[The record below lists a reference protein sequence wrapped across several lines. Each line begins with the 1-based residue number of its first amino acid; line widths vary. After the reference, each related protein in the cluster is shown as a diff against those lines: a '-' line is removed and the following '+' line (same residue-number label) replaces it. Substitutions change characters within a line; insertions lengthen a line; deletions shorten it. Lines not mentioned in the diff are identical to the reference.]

1 MLPFGVF
8 LEAVLLLSFQQVIVE
23 GFLPPPRNVSLVS
36 KDFSLFLTWLPDER
50 YPPGVSYRVQWKNPF
65 AMPWRDIPHCRDI
78 SESICNITCVSPEL
92 NNRYWVQVRAQM
104 MDGTRNLSSNEKRI
118 VVDYEVDVDIVPPIL
133 QLRRTKDILGVNVT
147 FTYPSCAE
155 KIFQQDLSYDLK
167 FWAKHGTEKPREFKG
182 LTKNAMDIDIMD
194 WTSGNYC
201 VHAKAFFSKTE
212 KWSNFS
218 EPICTLLPEKSTTLQ
233 GAQNWGFVAFPILIL
248 FSAGPISLFLWY
260 KNIMKKIKTPQALDF
275 SRFGSTKKLL
285 ELSGEELIPV
295 HSVICAEV
303 PLISGWRIRPNLLVA
318 PSLDSMLEEDNEEED
333 EEDDESPIL
342 YTKRLKSQKKEG
354 NGQNVAMVQKALG
367 SSSGKSEL
375 SGDSH
380 LSDGT
385 DDDSPILY
393 TKRLKCQKKEG
404 NGQDVAIVQK
414 ALGSSSGKS
423 ELSGDSHLSD
433 GTDDDSPILYTKR
446 LKCQKKEG
454 NGQDVAIVQKALG
467 SSSGKS
473 ELSGDS
479 HLSDGTDDDSP
490 ILYTKRLK
498 CQKKEGNGQDVAI
511 VQKALGSSSGKSE
524 LSGDSHLSDGT
535 DDDSPILYTK
545 RLKCQKKEGNG
556 QDVAIVQKALGSSS
570 GKSELSRES
579 HLSNGTVSGN
589 PQVTSGDNNT
599 SGFSESK
606 SNSLSENS
614 STDSS
619 LGFPVAHLAS
629 TKEGQESGDI
639 DLSFQ
644 WTLPMKEAGFQF
656 LSGLQFGGIKDHLD
670 GRADDAWV
678 NLDEIQD
685 NLDSFKIGFIKD
697 SSSCDGL
704 LVETPLLEAPCCE
717 NDLENGLQGGNGD
730 VAVTLLSNPKFHS
743 YRPKLISYISRT

>member
-50 YPPGVSYRVQWKNPF
+50 YPPGVSYRVQWKNAF
-65 AMPWRDIPHCRDI
+65 AHVSAMRDVPHCQDI
-78 SESICNITCVSPEL
+78 SETICNITCVSPEL
-92 NNRYWVQVRAQM
+92 NNRYLVQVRAQM
-104 MDGTRNLSSNEKRI
+104 MDGTRILSSSEKRI

-201 VHAKAFFSKTE
+201 VLAKAFFSKTE

-248 FSAGPISLFLWY
+248 FAAGPISLFLWY

-295 HSVICAEV
+295 HSLICAEV
-303 PLISGWRIRPNLLVA
+303 PLISGWRIRPSLLVA
-318 PSLDSMLEEDNEEED
+318 PSLDSMSEEDNEEED

-354 NGQNVAMVQKALG
+354 NGQNAAM
-367 SSSGKSEL
+367 
-375 SGDSH
+375 
-380 LSDGT
+380 
-385 DDDSPILY
+385 
-393 TKRLKCQKKEG
+393 
-404 NGQDVAIVQK
+404 
-414 ALGSSSGKS
+414 
-423 ELSGDSHLSD
+423 
-433 GTDDDSPILYTKR
+433 
-446 LKCQKKEG
+446 
-454 NGQDVAIVQKALG
+454 
-467 SSSGKS
+467 
-473 ELSGDS
+473 
-479 HLSDGTDDDSP
+479 
-490 ILYTKRLK
+490 
-498 CQKKEGNGQDVAI
+498 

-579 HLSNGTVSGN
+579 HLSDGTVSGN
-589 PQVTSGDNNT
+589 PQMTSGDSNT
-599 SGFSESK
+599 SGFSERK

-629 TKEGQESGDI
+629 TKEGHESGDI

-678 NLDEIQD
+678 NLDEIRD
-685 NLDSFKIGFIKD
+685 NLDSFKIGFVKD
-697 SSSCDGL
+697 SSSCDEL